1 MCGGSAVKPIIQT
14 SPTEIEFF
22 QAIGEFIV
30 WFSQLEFTIRA
41 RLSAAL
47 KLDDTLFNVVIAP
60 YDFATLCNVA
70 EKTLKQIPS
79 NAPASNAIERYFNK
93 CRKLN
98 QEARLIIAHGTWA
111 GGARHV
117 SRNTLKASIHFSK
130 PADVQQQTKIAYQLM
145 QELFSLEPKAPPKKR
160 RRKSS

>member
-1 MCGGSAVKPIIQT
+1 MVKPIIQT
-14 SPTEIEFF
+14 SPIEIEFF

-47 KLDDTLFNVVIAP
+47 RLDDTLFNVVIGP
-60 YDFATLCNVA
+60 YDFAVLCNVA

-79 NAPASNAIERYFNK
+79 NAPVQKSIEAYFNK

-117 SRNTLKASIHFSK
+117 SRNTLKASIHFSS
-130 PADVQQQTKIAYQLM
+130 PADIQRQTLVAYQLM
-145 QELFSLEPKAPPKKR
+145 QDLFALEPKAPTPRKR
-160 RRKSS
+160 RKKSLP

>member
-1 MCGGSAVKPIIQT
+1 MTPIIQT
-14 SPTEIEFF
+14 SPVEIEFF

-47 KLDDTLFNVVIAP
+47 KLDDNLFNVVIAP

-79 NAPASNAIERYFNK
+79 NASAGKAIEDYFNK

-117 SRNTLKASIHFSK
+117 SRNTLKASMHFSA
-130 PADVQQQTKIAYQLM
+130 PTDIQRQTRIAYELM
-145 QELFSLEPKAPPKKR
+145 QKLFSLEPKPARRTARKKSQ
-160 RRKSS
+160 KEK